1 MVYMMIIFIVIVFM
15 LLTRLYLIKK
25 ELKRTT
31 HQLKQMNKKIDL
43 TFYDRDLEKLAI
55 EINHQIDLT
64 KQANAEKQRI
74 ENELKQAVANISH
87 DIRTPMTSII
97 GYVQLLESNALSKEE
112 HNEYLHVVKT
122 SALRLKVL
130 LEDFFELSIIES
142 ADYPFKIE
150 NIKMNNLVIDVLV
163 GFFEE
168 FNLCGI
174 EPGIHIPEE
183 EILIKADPSAV
194 KRVIENLVNNAVR
207 HSSGNVTIR
216 LDKYPTSVELII
228 SNPANQLNEHDILH
242 LFDRFYK
249 ADQTRMGKGTGLG
262 LSIAKSL
269 MLKMNGNLTAELI
282 EGQLHMK
289 CKWKN

>member
-1 MVYMMIIFIVIVFM
+1 MVYMTIIFIVIVFM
-15 LLTRLYLIKK
+15 FLTRLYSIKK

-43 TFYDRDLEKLAI
+43 TFYDKDLEKLAI
-55 EINHQIDLT
+55 EINRQVDLT
-64 KQANAEKQRI
+64 KQANAEKRRI

-97 GYVQLLESNALSKEE
+97 GYVQLLESNTLSKEE

-122 SALRLKVL
+122 SSLRLKVL

-142 ADYPFKIE
+142 ADYPLKIE

-163 GFFEE
+163 GFFEG
-168 FNLCGI
+168 FNQRGI
-174 EPGIHIPEE
+174 EPDIHIPEE
-183 EILIKADPSAV
+183 EILIKTDPSAV

-207 HSSGNVTIR
+207 HSSGNVTIS
-216 LDKYPTSVELII
+216 LEEYPTSVELII
-228 SNPANQLNEHDILH
+228 NNPAEQLHEKDLYH

-262 LSIAKSL
+262 LAIAKSL
-269 MLKMNGNLTAELI
+269 MMKMNGNLTAELKD
-282 EGQLHMK
+282 GQLFMK
-289 CKWKN
+289 CQWKL